1 MSEKNPYGVPD
12 TGHVW
17 DESLREL
24 TNQPPKWWMI
34 GFHASWIL
42 VLVYSILYPTWPL
55 IDSHTKGILGWTSM
69 VEYKDDM
76 KSIEQVR
83 AKYEDRLPGMSVEAI
98 LADSD
103 MTEYVKRSAKVLFGD
118 NCAACHG
125 TGGAGNPNFPVLAD
139 NDWLYG
145 GDINTIQTSISNGRM
160 GMMPAHGNMLST
172 DQVDELANAIIAGNP
187 TSSGLYMEKGC
198 FACHGA
204 DGNGVAALG
213 SANLNDKVW
222 RFESADQLASVKHT
236 IIHGVNDPSDAQT
249 RNAVMPKFGGGKLS
263 ETDIKKLA
271 VYVHQLGGGVA
282 LQPAAAAMEPAAE
295 PAAEAAPAAAQ

>member
-1 MSEKNPYGVPD
+1 MSEKNAYGAPD

-55 IDSHTKGILGWTSM
+55 LESHTKGILGWTSM
-69 VEYKDDM
+69 GEYKEDL
-76 KSIEQVR
+76 KSIEQMR
-83 AKYEDRLPGMSVEAI
+83 AKYEDKLPGMSVEAI
-98 LADSD
+98 LADNE

-125 TGGAGNPNFPVLAD
+125 SGGQGNPNFPVLAD

-145 GDINTIQTSISNGRM
+145 GDINTIHTTITGGRM
-160 GMMPAHGNMLST
+160 GMMPAKGGQQLSDAEI
-172 DQVDELANAIIAGNP
+172 DQLANAIAGGNP
-187 TSSGLYMEKGC
+187 ASSALFTEKGC

-204 DGNGVAALG
+204 DGKGIQAMG
-213 SANLNDKVW
+213 SANLTDKVW
-222 RFESADQLASVKHT
+222 RFASADQLASIKYT
-236 IIHGVNDPSDAQT
+236 ITHGVNDPSDPQT
-249 RNAVMPKFGGGKLS
+249 RNAVMPKFGGTKLS
-263 ETDIKKLA
+263 ETDLKKLA
-271 VYVHQLGGGVA
+271 VYVYTLGGGVPA
-282 LQPAAAAMEPAAE
+282 VAAAPAAE
-295 PAAEAAPAAAQ
+295 PAAAPAAAEAPAK